1 MVTAHRNLRTGRSLW
16 QHMRAPRVPHAP
28 LTRNIETDVLIVGA
42 GITGAMIGEE
52 LSRARRD
59 AVVVDRRGPA
69 QGSTAASTA
78 LVQYEIDTPLVE
90 LKRRI
95 GERNAIRAWR
105 RSRLAVTSLQAR
117 LRALGIDTE
126 SRDALYLAGN
136 RLNARGLKDEC
147 KLRRMTGLETEFLG
161 RAALRERFGI
171 ARSAALLGF
180 DNFTINPRA
189 AAAQLLDSASA
200 ADVRLFAPVEVTDI
214 EMGKRAMVA
223 RTRDGPTIR
232 CRMLVLATGYEFPKL
247 VPLRGHRITSTWAI
261 ATKPQRA
268 RLWPE
273 ECLIWEAADPY
284 LYIRTTPDAR
294 VICGGEDAPFL
305 GAAERDAL
313 ISRKVAR
320 IRHKLG
326 RLFPRLDTTPEF
338 AWTASFGV
346 TSTGLPSIG
355 PIPGHRNCWAS
366 LGYGGNGITYSR
378 IASELVRTGLT
389 GGTDPDADLFAFR

>member
-1 MVTAHRNLRTGRSLW
+1 
-16 QHMRAPRVPHAP
+16 
-28 LTRNIETDVLIVGA
+28 
-42 GITGAMIGEE
+42 
-52 LSRARRD
+52 
-59 AVVVDRRGPA
+59 
-69 QGSTAASTA
+69 
-78 LVQYEIDTPLVE
+78 
-90 LKRRI
+90 
-95 GERNAIRAWR
+95 
-105 RSRLAVTSLQAR
+105 
-117 LRALGIDTE
+117 
-126 SRDALYLAGN
+126 
-136 RLNARGLKDEC
+136 
-147 KLRRMTGLETEFLG
+147 
-161 RAALRERFGI
+161 
-171 ARSAALLGF
+171 
-180 DNFTINPRA
+180 
-189 AAAQLLDSASA
+189 
-200 ADVRLFAPVEVTDI
+200 VRLFAPVEVTDI

-223 RTRDGPTIR
+223 SMRDGPTIR
-232 CRMLVLATGYEFPKL
+232 CRALVLATGYEFPKL

-305 GAAERDAL
+305 HAAERDAL

-326 RLFPRLDTTPEF
+326 TLFPRLDTTPEF

-346 TSTGLPSIG
+346 TSTAAEYRPDSRPQELLG
-355 PIPGHRNCWAS
+355 S

-378 IASELVRTGLT
+378 IAAELVRSGLS